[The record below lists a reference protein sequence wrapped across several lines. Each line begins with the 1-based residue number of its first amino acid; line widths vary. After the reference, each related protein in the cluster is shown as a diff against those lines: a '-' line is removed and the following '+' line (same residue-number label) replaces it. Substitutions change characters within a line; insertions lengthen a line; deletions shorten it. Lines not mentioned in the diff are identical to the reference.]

1 MADGLLGGGLA
12 GEGHGARVPAD
23 GFSDRLGQDR
33 GGPIIGGGAGEVAGE
48 QRRLACPRLVVQR
61 LS

>member
-1 MADGLLGGGLA
+1 MADGIA
-12 GEGHGARVPAD
+12 GEAHGARVPAD
-23 GFSDRLGQDR
+23 GFSDRFGQDR